1 MAHSYVLATV
11 GTQEME
17 LKPVKVRIMIII
29 SKSLV
34 IVFQI
39 SMSALLILVP
49 RMPPVKMQMAHSY
62 VLATVGTQ
70 EMELKT
76 VKVRIMIIISKSL
89 VIVFQISMSAL
100 LTLVPRMPPV
110 KMQMAHSYVLATV
123 GTQEMELKPVKVRI
137 MIIISKSLVIVFQI
151 SMSALLILVPRM
163 PPVKM

>member
-17 LKPVKVRIMIII
+17 LKPVIVRIMIII

-70 EMELKT
+70 EMELKP
-76 VKVRIMIIISKSL
+76 VKVRIMIISKSL

-100 LTLVPRMPPV
+100 LILVPRMPPV

-137 MIIISKSLVIVFQI
+137 MTIISKSLVIVFQI